1 MVVDGTLGYVFDG
14 QVLSDHGVSTL
25 NVPIGSTM
33 VNRQLFSFDTL
44 RVIVLPLALLVLAL
58 VFFMKAR
65 NLARQQFVVV
75 SAGQDEVAL
84 AVEDF
89 DDGVDETDEA
99 DIVEASA
106 VEVPARIIEPVARRT
121 KPRQLPRNHKRQG
134 NVRGHQRSLRKTHS
148 VERETDELQVED
160 EVKVTTLP
168 EGDEAEVIAEARE
181 ELRVDAPAEEQ
192 EPVVEAEVTAL
203 AEGDEVIVEDAEAL
217 EAEAVE
223 PEPEPEAEDAAK
235 PEADPEPGSRG
246 RSGGCGRF
254 RG

>member
-1 MVVDGTLGYVFDG
+1 
-14 QVLSDHGVSTL
+14 
-25 NVPIGSTM
+25 
-33 VNRQLFSFDTL
+33 
-44 RVIVLPLALLVLAL
+44 
-58 VFFMKAR
+58 MKAR
-65 NLARQQFVVV
+65 NLARQQFAVV

-89 DDGVDETDEA
+89 DDGVDAVDETDEA

-168 EGDEAEVIAEARE
+168 EGDEVEVTAEARE

-192 EPVVEAEVTAL
+192 EAVVEAEVTAL
-203 AEGDEVIVEDAEAL
+203 AEGDEVVVEDAE
-217 EAEAVE
+217 V
-223 PEPEPEAEDAAK
+223 
-235 PEADPEPGSRG
+235 PGSRGGRAGAGTRSRSRGCGQAGGRSRTRSRG
-246 RSGGCGRF
+246 RSGGYGRF